1 MVIKYKVISLEA
13 IYTQIT
19 KADLTA
25 VFIYL
30 CIHMHIYV
38 DNKENNQFQG
48 RTREAFESTSEKLE
62 GEKIKIYF

>member
-1 MVIKYKVISLEA
+1 MAIKYKVISLEA

-25 VFIYL
+25 CVYIFVH
-30 CIHMHIYV
+30 IHAIYV

-48 RTREAFESTSEKLE
+48 RTREAFESTWEKLE